1 MEVWSL
7 MPISKTKFKSIFEYT
22 FLGIIFLI
30 CGLALNE
37 NLVQPLV
44 KQVIVSVI
52 FIAWVSMFT
61 FGFVFKESYILKAAK
76 LSKPTLF
83 YIEQLA
89 YFVLLI
95 INSIVIYEAVY
106 T

>member
-1 MEVWSL
+1 ML
-7 MPISKTKFKSIFEYT
+7 ISKTKFKSIFEYT

-37 NLVQPLV
+37 NLVQPLS

-52 FIAWVSMFT
+52 FIAWVAMFT
-61 FGFVFKESYILKAAK
+61 FGLIFKESYILKASK
-76 LSKPTLF
+76 LSKPILF

-89 YFVLLI
+89 YFTLLI
-95 INSIVIYEAVY
+95 INSIVICEVVY

>member
-1 MEVWSL
+1 
-7 MPISKTKFKSIFEYT
+7 
-22 FLGIIFLI
+22 
-30 CGLALNE
+30 
-37 NLVQPLV
+37 
-44 KQVIVSVI
+44 
-52 FIAWVSMFT
+52 MFT